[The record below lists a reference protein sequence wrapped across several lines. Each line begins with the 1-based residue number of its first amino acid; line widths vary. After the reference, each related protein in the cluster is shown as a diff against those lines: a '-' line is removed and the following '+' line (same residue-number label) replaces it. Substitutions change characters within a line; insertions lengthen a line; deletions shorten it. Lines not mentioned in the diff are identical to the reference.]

1 LSDRPAPYPADTRA
15 KGWRFELDYE
25 KIDQSD
31 TWDLAAE
38 VPMAQHALLMMWM
51 VSWRQEPCGSMPNDE
66 AVIRSKC
73 RIPASMWEQF
83 REIMLRGWWLADD
96 GRLYHDTVTMRVL
109 EMIEYRRK
117 EAARRAG
124 NRAKTQDDSSCH
136 TDVPRDTGVT
146 NVGQPRESTVSP
158 DTGTGTSSS
167 PTSKKKPR
175 AKPAGPP
182 CPDGVTEQVW
192 SDWLELRAKKRAPVT
207 QTVVDGLHVEAGKAG
222 MSVEAFLRIWCQ
234 RGTHGLQ
241 ADWLKPHER
250 QGAPPAE
257 TPYARQMRERAQVL
271 GPGVAA
277 KPPGQPIN
285 IIVLQSDGNDQQKRI
300 A

>member
-1 LSDRPAPYPADTRA
+1 MSFVNQAVAKRWVAYKESAGEKRSGADACGVPACN
-15 KGWRFELDYE
+15 G
-25 KIDQSD
+25 
-31 TWDLAAE
+31 
-38 VPMAQHALLMMWM
+38 
-51 VSWRQEPCGSMPNDE
+51 GS
-66 AVIRSKC
+66 
-73 RIPASMWEQF
+73 
-83 REIMLRGWWLADD
+83 
-96 GRLYHDTVTMRVL
+96 RL
-109 EMIEYRRK
+109 
-117 EAARRAG
+117 
-124 NRAKTQDDSSCH
+124 
-136 TDVPRDTGVT
+136 T
-146 NVGQPRESTVSP
+146 N

-192 SDWLELRAKKRAPVT
+192 LDWLELRAKKRAPVT
-207 QTVVDGLHVEAGKAG
+207 QTVVDGLHAEACKAG

-234 RGTHGLQ
+234 RGTQGLQ

-277 KPPGQPIN
+277 KPPGQPNN
-285 IIVLQSDGNDQQKRI
+285 IIVLESDGNDQQKRI